1 MALTS
6 LSTYLST
13 KRRSGSG
20 STLHQSSGFTSWPER
35 QGPVSLALVGPGPV
49 GSSIDRPEHSETRR
63 SRQPRGLPGSTLT
76 RRLVNRVLATVL
88 LSISVGAWAQTP
100 EQTAEAAVL
109 DWLAY
114 VDDGDYARSW
124 NEAGTALKERV
135 AAIVSRGVVYE
146 S

>member
-1 MALTS
+1 
-6 LSTYLST
+6 
-13 KRRSGSG
+13 
-20 STLHQSSGFTSWPER
+20 
-35 QGPVSLALVGPGPV
+35 
-49 GSSIDRPEHSETRR
+49 
-63 SRQPRGLPGSTLT
+63 
-76 RRLVNRVLATVL
+76 VL